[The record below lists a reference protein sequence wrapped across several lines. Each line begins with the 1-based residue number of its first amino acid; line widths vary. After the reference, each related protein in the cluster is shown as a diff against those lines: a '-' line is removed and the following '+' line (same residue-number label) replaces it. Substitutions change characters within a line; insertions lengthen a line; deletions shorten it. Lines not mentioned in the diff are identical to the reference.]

1 MQKKMEISRRGR
13 HLQMNLE
20 TSEAIGKVGGDV
32 LIREKR
38 NYELHDWLT
47 QEQKQEIRAMES
59 EGMPKSEIVTR
70 ILGFFSK
77 LLPEEKDKW
86 NEVYKKQCTEWIGT
100 VANDN
105 EIAELEALRNKKNV
119 KEYEAKL
126 SEYKSRLPES
136 ERDQIN
142 LWQDG
147 CNKLNNL
154 DIQQGTHHMAFRR
167 DLSQN
172 KENVHLLSNEQIALL
187 EDMRASGASEEDI
200 RRKMEQY
207 YSAFPEHKRK
217 EVDYQ
222 FKAKCI
228 QWIQDVASFH
238 EIQLFLNSFE
248 RRNRLLF
255 NILLDEY
262 FDRLPKEQQNKEQYI
277 KDICREMWR
286 EAMNSNRRKRYVDEK
301 YNEWI
306 LWMTDEQKQELQQM
320 RNNGSSFDEIHKKVN
335 GHFLK
340 LPETVQKE
348 LINGYKKKCREY
360 FVALASKD
368 EIEKLEAVHNE
379 TNHLEHEKI
388 INEILHRQ
396 PQDVR
401 EKAYKFYQICDDVY
415 HKQPNRSK
423 RDIDNLMEKHL
434 RWLTPEQKAEIKQM
448 KASGESLSSI
458 KQKYNIHSTKNITK
472 RYTRKKVVMLTCNGN

>member
-1 MQKKMEISRRGR
+1 MEISRRGR

-401 EKAYKFYQICDDVY
+401 EKAYKFYQ
-415 HKQPNRSK
+415 
-423 RDIDNLMEKHL
+423 
-434 RWLTPEQKAEIKQM
+434 
-448 KASGESLSSI
+448 
-458 KQKYNIHSTKNITK
+458 
-472 RYTRKKVVMLTCNGN
+472 